1 MTIKGND
8 MEYQLDEC
16 LVLREIL
23 EVFGFQDSIMF
34 VMVMIY
40 IYICI
45 YIYIFT
51 CYTWENYSDQT
62 AEVTPKSGLVR
73 ESPQKLPLI
82 QV

>member
-1 MTIKGND
+1 

-51 CYTWENYSDQT
+51 FILYIYLHVIHGKIIATKPPRSLQNP
-62 AEVTPKSGLVR
+62 V
-73 ESPQKLPLI
+73 
-82 QV
+82 

>member
-1 MTIKGND
+1 

-40 IYICI
+40 IYIYAYI
-45 YIYIFT
+45 YIFTFILYIFT